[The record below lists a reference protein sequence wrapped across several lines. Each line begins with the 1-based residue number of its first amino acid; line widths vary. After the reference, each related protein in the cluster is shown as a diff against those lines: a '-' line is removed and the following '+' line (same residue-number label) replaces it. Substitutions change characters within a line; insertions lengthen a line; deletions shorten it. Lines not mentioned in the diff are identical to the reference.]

1 MHFNLNLLQLGAFM
15 CPVPKKPMR
24 SSQRQKAQHIPL
36 NTGDPSPEILLELVT
51 GREDATLSRP
61 FLPDENEI
69 QVILARNG
77 EKKTYPLFEVC
88 CILQQD
94 DPNHLSTLHN
104 SHDLM
109 EIETLAG
116 SQHLVRVAKDQQF
129 QTGFYGSF
137 LDLDNPFRSVFFTHL
152 GVKSRRQLNF
162 LGTILEEQGMVSRET
177 LQEVIRD
184 YNNIKKKRIG
194 ETIAQKHNLN
204 QDKIEKVLRQMQ
216 KAGKIPSTARVG
228 DILMAS
234 NLVTREQLED
244 AIAQQN
250 KDKNK
255 KIGQLL
261 MERKHIN
268 ADQLLSALAIKF
280 QLDFV
285 NLEETEPTQEAL
297 NALPLALVTQMQ
309 ILPVEDRGDHLLVAT
324 SRPAEHA
331 ELGDTLR
338 FITNRRIKFVVAPSG
353 QIAASIEK
361 FYSRDE
367 EKVEDII
374 GEMTEDAVA
383 VEDTKDTSVVDE
395 TDSQIIKLV
404 NKILIDAYKKDA
416 SDIHLEPGMGNTSL
430 TVRYRVDGIC
440 HISHEVPPSYKK
452 ALLSRLK
459 IMSNLDITE
468 RRKPQSGKIV
478 IRYMDRKIEY
488 RVETT
493 PTVGGNEDAVLRVL
507 AKSKPIPL
515 DKIGLSDHDQKIF
528 AEVVSRPA
536 GMILCV
542 GPTGSGKTT
551 TLHSALNIIN
561 TPDRKIWTAEDPVE
575 ITQKGLR
582 QVQVNAKI
590 GFTFQEALRS
600 FLRSDPDVIMIGEMR
615 DKETAKT
622 AIEASLTGHV
632 VFSTLHTN
640 NAPETLTRLVEMGM
654 DPISFSEAL
663 SAVIAQRLVR
673 MLCNKCKKSYKPK
686 NDLFEELKEAYDATW
701 FEKHDMEKTQGKANL
716 KKKVGCEACDQV
728 GYRGR
733 TAIFEV
739 LRSTDKIKKGIKE
752 KASTEEL
759 KLMALENGMHTLRMD
774 AVEKVFQGLTD
785 FDEILRVC

>member
-1 MHFNLNLLQLGAFM
+1 MSAKGKES
-15 CPVPKKPMR
+15 VSKKTEAV
-24 SSQRQKAQHIPL
+24 SESNDAA
-36 NTGDPSPEILLELVT
+36 PELLLELLA
-51 GREDATLSRP
+51 GKEGAALARP
-61 FLPDENEI
+61 FLPNENEI
-69 QVILARNG
+69 EVILQRNG
-77 EKKTYPLFEVC
+77 QRKTYPLFEVC
-88 CILQQD
+88 CILQKD
-94 DPNHLSTLHN
+94 DPNHLTTLQG

-116 SQHLVRVAKDQQF
+116 SQHLVRVAKDQPF
-129 QTGFYGSF
+129 PTGFYGSY
-137 LDLDNPFRSVFFTHL
+137 LDLDNPYRSAFFTNL

-204 QDKIEKVLRQMQ
+204 QEKIEKALRKMQ
-216 KAGKIPSTARVG
+216 KEGKIPHSARVG
-228 DILMAS
+228 DILIAS
-234 NLVTREQLED
+234 QLVTQEQLED
-244 AIAQQN
+244 AIAQQVT
-250 KDKNK
+250 DKNK
-255 KIGQLL
+255 KIGARLV
-261 MERKHIN
+261 ERKHIN

-280 QLDFV
+280 QLEFV
-285 NLEETEPTQEAL
+285 NLDDIEPSHEAL
-297 NALPLALVTQMQ
+297 HAIPLTLVTQMQ
-309 ILPVEDRGDHLLVAT
+309 VLPIADKGDHLLIAT
-324 SRPAEHA
+324 SKPAEHA

-338 FITNRRIKFVVAPSG
+338 FITNRRIKFVVAPSA
-353 QIAASIEK
+353 QIIAAIDK
-361 FYSRDE
+361 HYTKDE

-374 GEMTEDAVA
+374 GEMTDDVVEI
-383 VEDTKDTSVVDE
+383 EDTSDASVVDE

-416 SDIHLEPGMGNTSL
+416 SDIHLEPGTGKDSL
-430 TVRYRVDGIC
+430 VVRYRVDGLC
-440 HISHEVPPSYKK
+440 HISHEVPPGYKK
-452 ALLSRLK
+452 ALLSRVK

-468 RRKPQSGKIV
+468 RRRPQSGKIV
-478 IRYMDRKIEY
+478 IRYRDKKIEY

-515 DKIGLSDHDQKIF
+515 NDIGFSPKDQKLF
-528 AEVVSRPA
+528 EEVVSRPA

-551 TLHSALNIIN
+551 TLHSALSYIN

-590 GFTFQEALRS
+590 GFTFQEAMRS

-615 DKETAKT
+615 DAETAKT

-640 NAPETLTRLVEMGM
+640 NAPETLVRLVEMGM
-654 DPISFSEAL
+654 DRVSFSEAL
-663 SAVIAQRLVR
+663 AAVIAQRLVR
-673 MLCNKCKKSYKPK
+673 KFCKNCRKNFKPDK
-686 NDLFEELKEAYDATW
+686 EYLEKLKIAYGPEW
-701 FEKHDMEKTQGKANL
+701 FEKHGMDT
-716 KKKVGCEACDQV
+716 KKQAFKQKVGCKTCGQI
-728 GYRGR
+728 GYQGR
-733 TAIFEV
+733 TAIFEM
-739 LRSTDKIKKGIKE
+739 LESTDKIKKGIKE

-759 KLMALENGMHTLRMD
+759 KLIAMENGMRTLRMD
-774 AVEKVFQGLTD
+774 AVEKIYQGATD
-785 FDEILRVC
+785 LDEILRVC